1 LNVPFKISR
10 SVKDLDETQWNQIL
24 KKENPFLKSS
34 FLEIFEK
41 SYNPENIIPIY
52 ITFNHGVIYG
62 HLIKIQGAKIANY
75 FNSGR
80 FSIKKQFLKTINFQ
94 FFCFGNSHFSNI
106 SSNYFEKEKINEID
120 FKLLLKHLKIEY
132 KTNFFLLPDHFL
144 SALKDGKFEKMSSV
158 FEIDPDMVL
167 SVDSKWR
174 SFQDYFDSIQSKYKK
189 RVRKVLKDSS
199 SLFIKKLSPNDI
211 KILIPKLQT
220 LYNNVHQKSSFS
232 GPSLDL
238 YTYISFAEHSE
249 IEFILYGY
257 FYNEEIVA
265 FSSEFFSGKDLYSY
279 FIGLNYDYNKKYSL
293 YNRILYDSI
302 EHGIDKKATKII
314 YGRTASEFKSTIG
327 AIPIKSKSAI
337 YISNQFLRLLLYP
350 FVRNLSPKSWT
361 RRNPYK
367 AIENE

>member
-1 LNVPFKISR
+1 MNVPFKISH
-10 SVKDLDETQWNQIL
+10 SVKDLDENQWDRIL
-24 KKENPFLKSS
+24 KKENAFLKSS

-41 SYNPENIIPIY
+41 SYNTENLIPIY

-75 FNSGR
+75 FNSGP
-80 FSIKKQFLKTINFQ
+80 FSIKKQLLKTINFQ

-106 SSNYFEKEKINEID
+106 SSNYFEKEKINELD
-120 FKLLLKHLKIEY
+120 FKLLLKYLKKEY

-144 SALKDGKFEKMSSV
+144 SALKDGKFREMSPV

-167 SVDSKWR
+167 NVDSKWN
-174 SFQDYFDSIQSKYKK
+174 FQDYCDSIQSKYKK

-199 SLFIKKLSPNDI
+199 SLSTKKLSPNEI
-211 KILIPKLQT
+211 KPLIPKLQT
-220 LYNNVHQKSSFS
+220 LYNSVHQKSSFS
-232 GPSLDL
+232 GPPLDL
-238 YTYISFAEHSE
+238 YSYINFAEHSE

-257 FYNEEIVA
+257 FYNDELVA
-265 FSSEFFSGKDLYSY
+265 FSSEFFNRKNLYSY
-279 FIGLNYDYNKKYSL
+279 FIGLNYSYNKKYSL

-327 AIPIKSKSAI
+327 AFPIKSKSAI
-337 YISNQFLRLLLYP
+337 YISSQFLRLLLYP
-350 FVRNLSPKSWT
+350 IVKNLSPKSWT
-361 RRNPYK
+361 PRNPFK
-367 AIENE
+367 VMTNG

>member
-1 LNVPFKISR
+1 MPFKISR
-10 SVKDLDETQWNQIL
+10 SVKDLDETQWNQVL

-52 ITFNHGVIYG
+52 ITFSHGVIYG
-62 HLIKIQGAKIANY
+62 HLIKIQGAQIANY

-120 FKLLLKHLKIEY
+120 FKLLLKHLKREY

-144 SALKDGKFEKMSSV
+144 SALKDGKFEEMSTV

-211 KILIPKLQT
+211 KVLIPKLQT

-232 GPSLDL
+232 GPPLDL
-238 YTYISFAEHSE
+238 YTYISFTEHSE

-279 FIGLNYDYNKKYSL
+279 FIGLNYDYNKNYSL

-350 FVRNLSPKSWT
+350 FVRNLSPQSWT

-367 AIENE
+367 AKENG